1 MSLRWIGYFNSL
13 SNALEMRARTR
24 SVNDKITYAAEVR
37 YGLFISLLIWSY
49 FRNFA
54 DAIRLKAA
62 IDRG

>member
-1 MSLRWIGYFNSL
+1 
-13 SNALEMRARTR
+13 MRARTR